1 MLFKN
6 YTITARIYPAIITSI
21 PFVVL
26 SGIIINSDIANI
38 FKDFEYFKIASNIS
52 IPIIIIY
59 FLSQINRFIAKE
71 VFEKRYFKNELE
83 MPTTNF
89 MMFDNDEYSD
99 GFKLKIREK
108 INIDFGI
115 VLPSKD
121 KEKTDNLNVR
131 KQIVEAIGL
140 VRNKVGSGRLLLQHN
155 IEYGFIRN
163 LIGGSL
169 LAFIISA
176 LNIVIFKYYIQS
188 QLALKISIALLV
200 PYALFLISSKLLIK
214 RYGNLYAKRL
224 FQEYMSYAEKKE

>member
-1 MLFKN
+1 MIFKN
-6 YTITARIYPAIITSI
+6 YTITARIYPAIITST
-21 PFVVL
+21 PFVIL
-26 SGIIINSDIANI
+26 SGFIINNDFIELFKNI
-38 FKDFEYFKIASNIS
+38 EYFKVISNIS

-59 FLSQINRFIAKE
+59 FLSQINRFVAKE

-89 MMFDNDEYSD
+89 MMFDDDEYSD
-99 GFKLKIREK
+99 EFKLKVRDK

-115 VLPSKD
+115 VLPSKE
-121 KEKTDNLNVR
+121 KEETDNLNVR
-131 KQIVEAIGL
+131 KQIVEAIRL

-169 LAFIISA
+169 LALIVSI
-176 LNIVIFKYYIQS
+176 LNIVLFKFYFQS
-188 QLALKISIALLV
+188 KLALKISLAVLV
-200 PYALFLISSKLLIK
+200 PYALFLILSKFLIN

-224 FQEYMSYAEKKE
+224 FQEYMSYAENK

>member
-1 MLFKN
+1 MFIINNDFIELFKN
-6 YTITARIYPAIITSI
+6 I
-21 PFVVL
+21 
-26 SGIIINSDIANI
+26 
-38 FKDFEYFKIASNIS
+38 EYFKVISNIS

-59 FLSQINRFIAKE
+59 FLSQINRFVAKE

-89 MMFDNDEYSD
+89 MMFDDDEYSD
-99 GFKLKIREK
+99 EFKLKVRDK

-115 VLPSKD
+115 VLPSKE
-121 KEKTDNLNVR
+121 KEETDNLNVR
-131 KQIVEAIGL
+131 KQIVEAIRL

-169 LAFIISA
+169 LALIVSI
-176 LNIVIFKYYIQS
+176 LNIVLFKFYFQS
-188 QLALKISIALLV
+188 KLALKISLAVLV
-200 PYALFLISSKLLIK
+200 PYALFLILSKFLIN

-224 FQEYMSYAEKKE
+224 FQEYMSYAENK